1 MTDAW
6 TLLQQR
12 RRSAPGLPVVTHIDG
27 RDGTR
32 TELSAVSLENAAAK
46 IANALRDEFGLE
58 AGAVVGLRLPLHWQ
72 RAAWCAGVWTAG
84 CVIDL
89 ESDDV
94 DLLVGGPLEAAAVG
108 SAVTSPVA
116 VVSLHPFGLPVEA
129 ELPSGAEDVT
139 LAVRQQPDAYL
150 YDSPSGAMAAL
161 RESGRT
167 LTQDE
172 VLRRGEVLAAA
183 WGLAAGGRL
192 LVDDRVADDSPLDA
206 WLASLAVPLAADAA
220 VVLASNVTDAD
231 SLARQERVTARAVS
245 AARP

>member
-6 TLLQQR
+6 SLLQQR
-12 RRSAPGLPVVTHIDG
+12 RRSAPGLPVVTHVDG

-46 IANALRDEFGLE
+46 IANALRDEFDLE
-58 AGAVVGLRLPLHWQ
+58 AGAVLGLRLPVHWQ
-72 RAAWCAGVWTAG
+72 RAAWCAGAWTAG
-84 CVIDL
+84 CIVDV
-89 ESDDV
+89 EGDDV
-94 DLLVGGPLEAAAVG
+94 DLLVTGPSEAAQASRRV
-108 SAVTSPVA
+108 ASPIA

-129 ELPSGAEDVT
+129 DLPPGADDVT

-150 YDSPSGAMAAL
+150 YDAPSGAMPAFRGPA
-161 RESGRT
+161 GT

-172 VLRRGEVLAAA
+172 VLQRGRELAAA

-192 LVDDRVADDSPLDA
+192 LVDDSAVDG

-220 VVLASNVTDAD
+220 VVLASHVTDLEA
-231 SLARQERVTARAVS
+231 LAVQERATARAVS